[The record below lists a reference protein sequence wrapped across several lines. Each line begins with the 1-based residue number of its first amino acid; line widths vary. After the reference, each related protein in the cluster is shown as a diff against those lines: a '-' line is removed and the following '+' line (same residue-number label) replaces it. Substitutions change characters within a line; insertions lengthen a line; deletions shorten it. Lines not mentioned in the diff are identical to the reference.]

1 MCLEVSEVSF
11 KKICATSLALCMTL
25 LFSACRRE
33 SEVFPSLEEVPSS
46 TKQTESETS
55 VNDMSGSDG
64 IRSLKVALPYSD
76 ETIRCLSA
84 MFYSKNNGTWD
95 SSVSGADVNI
105 DLLTSTATNY
115 VIQNTG
121 VTNDGA
127 SLENLNAWRKSGEE
141 PDLFLASDYQSAADA
156 GMAYDISAFAAKNQY
171 LDGSK
176 IYASSMSEQLKDGK
190 LFGIPHYC
198 AAMVI
203 FGNSDYV
210 PKNGRIQAKYTSE
223 DFTHYLELTGKAYK
237 CIPLASGYEMMPY
250 LGSCFSGDRAVSYMM
265 YNEYRS
271 NKETAETA
279 INSASGFVKKLYDS
293 RLSANADKDGA
304 DPVFARKA
312 ALWLDSSV
320 SCRTWE
326 EYYPEKLY
334 FLHLPCNNTS
344 NPVVPYLRPYSLCV
358 SQNCKD
364 MQFAVDFA
372 SFISYDE
379 DAQLL
384 IYRLEN
390 MEGLMPLVRSGR
402 VWNMAGNEGVF
413 GSMVSDYRQAMDN
426 AVYCPGSF
434 DNRIYRKTNEYSMA
448 FFGSGNDR
456 FNAEAC
462 YGVYD

>member
-1 MCLEVSEVSF
+1 MNL

-25 LFSACRRE
+25 LLGACRSE
-33 SEVFPSLEEVPSS
+33 SDVFPSLKEPVSTT
-46 TKQTESETS
+46 TKQSETESTVKEK
-55 VNDMSGSDG
+55 SGSDG

-105 DLLTSTATNY
+105 ESLTATATNY
-115 VIQNTG
+115 VIKNTG

-127 SLENLNAWRKSGEE
+127 SLENLKGWRESGAE
-141 PDLFLASDYQSAADA
+141 PDMFLAADSQSASDSGFASDVS
-156 GMAYDISAFAAKNQY
+156 AYASRTPYI
-171 LDGSK
+171 DGAK
-176 IYASSMSEQLKDGK
+176 IYAASLSSQLEEGK
-190 LFGIPHYC
+190 LYGLPHYC
-198 AAMVI
+198 AATVV
-203 FGNSDYV
+203 FGNRDYV
-210 PKNGRIQAKYTSE
+210 PKDGRLQAKYTTEEFSK
-223 DFTHYLELTGKAYK
+223 YLEQTYKTYK
-237 CIPLASGYEMMPY
+237 CIPLASGYKFMPY
-250 LGSCFSGDRAVSYMM
+250 LGSCFSGDKSVSYMM
-265 YNEYRS
+265 NTEFRS
-271 NKETAETA
+271 DKETAENI
-279 INSASGFVKKLYDS
+279 INAASGYLRKLYDS
-293 RLSANADKDGA
+293 KMTANADKDGA
-304 DPVFARKA
+304 DPVFSRTA
-312 ALWLDSSV
+312 ALWLDTSA

-326 EYYPEKLY
+326 EYYPDKLY
-334 FLHLPCNNTS
+334 FLQLPCS
-344 NPVVPYLRPYSLCV
+344 NQANPGVPYLRAYSLCV
-358 SQNCKD
+358 SPKCED

-390 MEGLMPLVRSGR
+390 MEGLMPLVRSGK

-413 GSMVSDYRQAMDN
+413 GNMVNDLRQSMDN

-434 DNRIYRKTNEYSMA
+434 DNRMFRKTNEYTVLY
-448 FFGSGNDR
+448 FGASNEK